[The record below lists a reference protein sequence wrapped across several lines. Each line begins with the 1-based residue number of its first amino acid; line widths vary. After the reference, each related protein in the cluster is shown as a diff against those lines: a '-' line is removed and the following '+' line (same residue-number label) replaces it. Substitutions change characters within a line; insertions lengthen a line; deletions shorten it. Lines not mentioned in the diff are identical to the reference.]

1 MLKLLLSLYFTCYF
15 CYIFYTRVP
24 DYFDGETVMAT
35 IKIDGKTNKALA
47 NYIVASKQYE
57 INADYPLRK
66 FKDEEKVELIYN
78 PSKPEMAAIYSL
90 WGYWFTWGELIMSVV
105 LLLGLYKLATSIT
118 QNPTEQAINDQMETT
133 DEPKKKYD

>member
-1 MLKLLLSLYFTCYF
+1 
-15 CYIFYTRVP
+15 
-24 DYFDGETVMAT
+24 MAT

-118 QNPTEQAINDQMETT
+118 QNPTEEALIDQLEIT
-133 DEPKKKYD
+133 DEEPKRKYD

>member
-35 IKIDGKTNKALA
+35 IKINSTTNNTFA
-47 NYIVASKQYE
+47 NYTIDSKQYQ
-57 INADYPLRK
+57 ISADYPLRK
-66 FKDEEKVELIYN
+66 LKDGESVELIYN
-78 PSKPEMAAIYSL
+78 PSKPEIAAVYSL

-118 QNPTEQAINDQMETT
+118 QNPTEQAIKDQMETA

>member
-1 MLKLLLSLYFTCYF
+1 
-15 CYIFYTRVP
+15 VP
-24 DYFDGETVMAT
+24 DYFDGETVTA
-35 IKIDGKTNKALA
+35 IVKIDSKTRNAFA
-47 NYIVASKQYE
+47 NYTIASKQYK

-78 PSKPEMAAIYSL
+78 PSKPEMADVYSL

-118 QNPTEQAINDQMETT
+118 QNPTEQALIDQLEIV
-133 DEPKKKYD
+133 DEEPKRKYD

>member
-1 MLKLLLSLYFTCYF
+1 
-15 CYIFYTRVP
+15 
-24 DYFDGETVMAT
+24 MAT
-35 IKIDGKTNKALA
+35 IKIDGKTNKASA
-47 NYIVASKQYE
+47 NYTVASKQYE

-118 QNPTEQAINDQMETT
+118 QNPTEQAIKDQMETL

>member
-35 IKIDGKTNKALA
+35 IKIDSKTSNALA
-47 NYIVASKQYE
+47 NYTIASKQYQ
-57 INADYPLRK
+57 INAEYPLRK
-66 FKDEEKVELIYN
+66 LKDGETVELIYN
-78 PSKPEMAAIYSL
+78 PSKPEMAAVYSL

-118 QNPTEQAINDQMETT
+118 QNPTEQAIKDQMETI